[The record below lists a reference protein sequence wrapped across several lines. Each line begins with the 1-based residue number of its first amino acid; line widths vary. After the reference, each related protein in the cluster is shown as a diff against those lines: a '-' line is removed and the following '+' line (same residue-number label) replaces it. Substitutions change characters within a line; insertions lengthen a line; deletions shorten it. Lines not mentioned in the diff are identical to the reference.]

1 MTTEPLVRVREDL
14 LSSLKRECLFLR
26 NCSIS
31 PSQAIKYWGISGPFY
46 QTQPLTPKYPLR
58 CPVVSSISVCWQDCS
73 INIQIFCL
81 FFLSSKETQQLTAA
95 EGGSKLVKSQ
105 TSWRALMM
113 KSQCGGRWTL
123 LTCFQM
129 AAWQS
134 YLWSCCWLH
143 REGDLIPDNC
153 WGSWRGGLEIQFLL
167 KQLVRQSESQ
177 SLLSSDSSVSV

>member
-1 MTTEPLVRVREDL
+1 MRMSFFEKWFNKCITNHQMLRYLWALLPNSALNTIIPVKVSCCLQRQCLLTRLQHKHSDL
-14 LSSLKRECLFLR
+14 LSLFL
-26 NCSIS
+26 
-31 PSQAIKYWGISGPFY
+31 
-46 QTQPLTPKYPLR
+46 L
-58 CPVVSSISVCWQDCS
+58 
-73 INIQIFCL
+73 
-81 FFLSSKETQQLTAA
+81 SKETQQLTAA
-95 EGGSKLVKSQ
+95 EAGSKLVKSQ

-113 KSQCGGRWTL
+113 KSPCGGRWTL

-129 AAWQS
+129 AACQS

-167 KQLVRQSESQ
+167 KQLVRQSDSQ